1 MIKLRQ
7 FQSADLNAL
16 YAVLLATGHEGGD
29 ASHFYEE
36 AKLMGHIY
44 SAPYAL
50 FEPALVLVV
59 DGDEVAGFA
68 AGAIDTCC
76 GRTFSNKTGGRR
88 SAADIL
94 ILKRRHSPAG
104 PPTSAGPLR
113 SITRNAPRTTWWMP
127 IRPISI

>member
-59 DGDEVAGFA
+59 DGDEVAVLLP
-68 AGAIDTCC
+68 
-76 GRTFSNKTGGRR
+76 GR
-88 SAADIL
+88 
-94 ILKRRHSPAG
+94 
-104 PPTSAGPLR
+104 
-113 SITRNAPRTTWWMP
+113 
-127 IRPISI
+127 